1 LPLSD
6 KKKEMVFIYSR
17 DGRNR
22 EKAFPEAYQMDFK
35 RDLD

>member
-1 LPLSD
+1 MVE
-6 KKKEMVFIYSR
+6 KKEMVFIYSR